1 MCSGSKAKW
10 NKWQQIHY
18 FNCWH
23 IFSFLSKIYDGRRLC
38 LRMWP
43 QKWLMDAFSLGAHIY
58 WLRFCFVFY
67 AVSSLSAYAEHM
79 QYNLGQDWAADVVI
93 TNQKRLDTEM
103 KRTEIFHFG
112 NLYSS
117 GAVCYTNPAISGTR
131 YHGINVL
138 IVHSLHLHSSRSL
151 CLPLLFSASWDFI
164 NLAKCLDK

>member
-1 MCSGSKAKW
+1 MKQMAADSLFQLLTHLFIFIEDLWRSSSLSSHVAAKVV
-10 NKWQQIHY
+10 N
-18 FNCWH
+18 
-23 IFSFLSKIYDGRRLC
+23 G
-38 LRMWP
+38 
-43 QKWLMDAFSLGAHIY
+43 
-58 WLRFCFVFY
+58 CFQFKRTHLLTAILLFFD

-103 KRTEIFHFG
+103 KRKEIFHFG

-131 YHGINVL
+131 YHGINVF
-138 IVHSLHLHSSRSL
+138 IVRFLHLHSSRSL